1 MVGPGWCRSAR
12 HAGVLSHG
20 TCGSSSASLNAHP
33 DCLAEAR
40 RDAEPSA
47 IDFDTYI
54 LGGYAQ
60 SRELDADAAA
70 AESAAVVAAAAAQA
84 SPPAYQDAPGS
95 SSFQPHPAHPHLGAA
110 AAALSNGEIP
120 RIEAPEGDAGGDAA
134 AAAVDDGEARESP
147 SSGKAASRSLQAP
160 GASRPITPYART
172 PELRVSHKL
181 AERKRRREMK
191 DLFEDLRVALPE
203 EKSPKT
209 SKWEI
214 LSKSELRSA
223 SRNSSVCSSY
233 LARSD

>member
-1 MVGPGWCRSAR
+1 
-12 HAGVLSHG
+12 VLSHG

-84 SPPAYQDAPGS
+84 SPPAYQDASGS

-120 RIEAPEGDAGGDAA
+120 RIEAPEGDGGGDAA

-160 GASRPITPYART
+160 GANRPITPYART